1 MKIGNPN
8 NIIHKF
14 PNKPPMITGI
24 IMIAYL
30 EKASATLKF
39 DSSCMSLKLILQ
51 KYGHAFLQIVSLLT
65 YDNFLQK
72 NYSDFY
78 HSGSLVD

>member
-1 MKIGNPN
+1 
-8 NIIHKF
+8 
-14 PNKPPMITGI
+14 MITGI

-51 KYGHAFLQIVSLLT
+51 KYGHAILQIVSLLT
-65 YDNFLQK
+65 KDNFLQK
-72 NYSDFY
+72 TIVIFITV
-78 HSGSLVD
+78 GL